1 MATVQITQSV
11 SAELSRS
18 IRKAL
23 ESWLREA
30 RPNPHAHLVPP
41 EKRAIALRAHVRLV
55 NRLRAARAI
64 RRAK

>member
-1 MATVQITQSV
+1 MAAVQITPFV
-11 SAELSRS
+11 GAELSRS
-18 IRKAL
+18 IRNSL

-30 RPNPHAHLVPP
+30 KPNPHAHLVPP

>member
-1 MATVQITQSV
+1 MATVQITPFVGAQ
-11 SAELSRS
+11 LSRS
-18 IRKAL
+18 ICKAL

-41 EKRAIALRAHVRLV
+41 ENRAITLRAHVRLV